1 MSPLPL
7 SDTSATRCHLCHS
20 VSPLPLTVGQRPL
33 LCWKFCSLRPRCLQA
48 QSRAGRQLQVSGRS
62 AAPSLGPVGSS
73 KSRAGRQLGLRVRPE
88 APWRQCQPGACVVP
102 RGGSNI
108 APSKRAHRQSANTKN
123 GLGSR
128 GLRQRLCYR
137 LSPRHSSSSSRIEAS
152 FPPSLPPSCPPSLPP
167 SLSPSLSPLS
177 TRVCVSLSHSHTLLL
192 LHHHQYRHHHHHHHH
207 HHHNNN
213 NNNNNKNNNNLFLV
227 F

>member
-1 MSPLPL
+1 MTPLPL
-7 SDTSATRCHLCHS
+7 GVTSATQCHLCRSPSARGHS
-20 VSPLPLTVGQRPL
+20 FVGN
-33 LCWKFCSLRPRCLQA
+33 S
-48 QSRAGRQLQVSGRS
+48 VRS
-62 AAPSLGPVGSS
+62 VQGAFRHSLGPVGSS
-73 KSRAGRQLGLRVRPE
+73 KSRAGRQLRVSGRSAARAPRQARSSVE
-88 APWRQCQPGACVVP
+88 AMPAWSLCCSQRWEQH
-102 RGGSNI
+102 R
-108 APSKRAHRQSANTKN
+108 PSKRAHRQWANTKN